1 MNLTKK
7 AKDEQTNITRASIF
21 VKIRCSKW
29 LFTLAQEFLLPTRR
43 CEINENLLPAAST
56 LSFCASSKVKKSLL
70 IQLEPLLQLLQVVV
84 FVDPTM
90 KSNGGGGRE
99 GSTTISLNDFHRM
112 MSLIFTTV
120 VMLTSLLHTWLLLL
134 LVLVFLLEDD
144 SLRERLL
151 GRESTEGDFEV
162 KREMLLMVFMSV
174 WKGDEDL
181 SSISMRLC
189 MLLLLVG
196 FLGSDLKPLEE
207 HEFRFS
213 LRKSFSILGLRSI
226 ELNLFS
232 CVLILE
238 GIM

>member
-1 MNLTKK
+1 MSV
-7 AKDEQTNITRASIF
+7 ARES
-21 VKIRCSKW
+21 
-29 LFTLAQEFLLPTRR
+29 LPTTRG
-43 CEINENLLPAAST
+43 EKNENLLPAST
-56 LSFCASSKVKKSLL
+56 LSFCGSSQDEVKKKSLSV
-70 IQLEPLLQLLQVVV
+70 QLEPLLQLLQVVL
-84 FVDPTM
+84 VDPTM

-174 WKGDEDL
+174 
-181 SSISMRLC
+181 
-189 MLLLLVG
+189 
-196 FLGSDLKPLEE
+196 
-207 HEFRFS
+207 
-213 LRKSFSILGLRSI
+213 
-226 ELNLFS
+226 
-232 CVLILE
+232 
-238 GIM
+238 